1 MSTHPHSP
9 LFLSESRSVAMWK
22 MSDFTQPPSPR
33 NNEAL
38 IERESRKRED
48 QAEEELRVNPW
59 FHGRIPKDEAEDL
72 LQFDGQFLVRFA
84 KDKTDGVV
92 KTVLSSLWNG
102 THSHFLI
109 REQMGLFGIEESQF
123 ETIPSLIEFHQ
134 MRQVSA
140 PRHLFSNWAF
150 PETPNPPLRSAN
162 HQAGPQENAES
173 GKEVAGPLRPQAGR
187 SRRDHLHA
195 VLLKPF

>member
-102 THSHFLI
+102 THSHFLV
-109 REQMGLFGIEESQF
+109 REQMGLFGIEESRF

-134 MRQVSA
+134 MRQKPLTHRSGALIIEPV
-140 PRHLFSNWAF
+140 HLKTLNLGKKLLVPYVLKLTALVVVIFTLYFSNLF
-150 PETPNPPLRSAN
+150 KPEKTS
-162 HQAGPQENAES
+162 
-173 GKEVAGPLRPQAGR
+173 
-187 SRRDHLHA
+187 
-195 VLLKPF
+195 